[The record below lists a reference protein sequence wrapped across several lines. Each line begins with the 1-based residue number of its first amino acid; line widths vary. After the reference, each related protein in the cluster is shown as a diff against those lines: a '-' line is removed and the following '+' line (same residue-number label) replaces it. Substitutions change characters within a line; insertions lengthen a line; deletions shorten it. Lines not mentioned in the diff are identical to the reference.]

1 MSWFFKSWR
10 PAEKKDQARELRIA
24 TSESYS
30 IRTSVEPLSVDGA
43 GSYTSASKLRAALF
57 VPEQSMTIKFHP
69 ESTKKSAAR
78 GQCVHSIEMFTRSE
92 TATILEDARRV
103 GASIGWSDRGVSL
116 PTQDVLVQH
125 LSKESQDAVHRA
137 IREKLLPFARR
148 HYPHLNG
155 ALDKQPYPRPGNLFI
170 VRYCASSARPGG
182 RGLKLH
188 KARAPDRPPAR
199 PAAALSPPRPRRRRR
214 RTPNARTSPSP
225 DARPVL
231 PRPPRRTRRRS
242 RST

>member
-137 IREKLLPFARR
+137 IRRLATHRGR
-148 HYPHLNG
+148 HTGLVG
-155 ALDKQPYPRPGNLFI
+155 LACAVLR
-170 VRYCASSARPGG
+170 VRQRDDAIKASDRLRIGQ
-182 RGLKLH
+182 
-188 KARAPDRPPAR
+188 RA
-199 PAAALSPPRPRRRRR
+199 
-214 RTPNARTSPSP
+214 
-225 DARPVL
+225 
-231 PRPPRRTRRRS
+231 
-242 RST
+242 

>member
-188 KARAPDRPPAR
+188 KARAPAR
-199 PAAALSPPRPRRRRR
+199 PACPPPPSPPRPRRRRR
-214 RTPNARTSPSP
+214 RTPNAHT
-225 DARPVL
+225 
-231 PRPPRRTRRRS
+231 RPPLLTRARCSPARRRTRRRS
-242 RST
+242 PST

>member
-188 KARAPDRPPAR
+188 TFCRLLFHLFLMLHLLACDLLDFVKLGSRALYDFEGLKFPIFVSIA
-199 PAAALSPPRPRRRRR
+199 
-214 RTPNARTSPSP
+214 
-225 DARPVL
+225 PV
-231 PRPPRRTRRRS
+231 
-242 RST
+242 

>member
-78 GQCVHSIEMFTRSE
+78 GQCVHSIEMFTR
-92 TATILEDARRV
+92 
-103 GASIGWSDRGVSL
+103 
-116 PTQDVLVQH
+116 
-125 LSKESQDAVHRA
+125 
-137 IREKLLPFARR
+137 
-148 HYPHLNG
+148 
-155 ALDKQPYPRPGNLFI
+155 
-170 VRYCASSARPGG
+170 C
-182 RGLKLH
+182 
-188 KARAPDRPPAR
+188 
-199 PAAALSPPRPRRRRR
+199 
-214 RTPNARTSPSP
+214 
-225 DARPVL
+225 
-231 PRPPRRTRRRS
+231 
-242 RST
+242 